1 MSHTKPKRKPA
12 KTNAHGL
19 RTPRQSWA
27 LDNPIGYA
35 ILGAAK
41 PHQEEI
47 KEITNAIE
55 QAATAMREGRG
66 TANDWGIIAGSL
78 SMAISIELGGI
89 VRGFSEEWADYK
101 IVSQDIHDRA
111 MLTGQWQ
118 RTTLWAAEIKSMRN
132 FIRHHSFQLQQL
144 SRSEL
149 ETAINR
155 AQAKIKSEG
164 FVAEVVRDVQAF
176 EQERIAA

>member
-1 MSHTKPKRKPA
+1 MSKRKPA

-19 RTPRQSWA
+19 RIPRQSWG
-27 LDNPIGYA
+27 LVDPIQHA
-35 ILGAAK
+35 ILGATK

-47 KEITNAIE
+47 QELTRVLE

-66 TANDWGIIAGSL
+66 TAQDWGIIAGSL
-78 SMAISIELGGI
+78 SLAISIELGGI
-89 VRGFSEEWADYK
+89 VRGFSEVWADYQ

-118 RTTLWAAEIKSMRN
+118 RTTLWAAELASMRN
-132 FIRHHSFQLQQL
+132 FIRHHTFQLKQL

-149 ETAINR
+149 EVALNR

-164 FVAEVVRDVQAF
+164 CVVEIVRDVQAF
-176 EQERIAA
+176 GQERMAA